1 MLEIAANPI
10 DQAESTTLEN
20 GLRVVSA
27 TMPNT
32 QAVSYA
38 VLINAGSRFED
49 SAQAGISHFIEHLV
63 FKGTRRWPTPRAI
76 SEQIEGVGGVLNA
89 STGKELVTYWC
100 KVPAP
105 RFAKGSSV
113 ISSLVTEHL
122 IPAEDVDRER
132 SVILEEIDM
141 YYDDPHSMT
150 DLLSE
155 RITYPDHPMGRD
167 IIGSRE
173 TLKSIGRDDLLDFI
187 AKQYEPHSTVVA
199 VAGKPSHAE
208 AVEMAEREFGTWAS
222 DRAPARR
229 EYSDGRVTGQAL
241 HVEERATEQAN
252 MLLTMPA
259 PAQNDPDRFA
269 LSLLNA
275 ALGQGMS
282 SRLFQRIREQ
292 MGLAYAVYAYWHPSS
307 DQGHFG
313 VYAGVSPDK
322 AVSALEAIKS
332 ELGLAL
338 KGLAADELER
348 AREFVRGRLILGT
361 EDTRGV
367 LAWIGRQTALYDRVL
382 PLSEAVAQIDAVTS
396 EDVVRV
402 AGRVLDPANFRLAVL
417 GPFADAG
424 PFEAALRN

>member
-1 MLEIAANPI
+1 MLDIAANPI
-10 DQAESTTLEN
+10 DQAESTTLDN
-20 GLRVVSA
+20 GLKVVSA

-49 SAQAGISHFIEHLV
+49 SDQAGISHFIEHLV

-141 YYDDPHSMT
+141 YYDDPQSMT
-150 DLLSE
+150 ELLSE

-173 TLKSIGRDDLLDFI
+173 TLNAIDRGDLLDFI
-187 AKQYEPHSTVVA
+187 SKRYEPHSTVVA

-208 AVEMAEREFGTWAS
+208 TVAMAEREFGSWAS
-222 DRAPARR
+222 DRAPAQRD
-229 EYSDGRVTGQAL
+229 YSDGRVTGRAL
-241 HVEERATEQAN
+241 HVEERSTEQAN

-332 ELGLAL
+332 ELGLAM
-338 KGLAADELER
+338 KGLDPDELER

-382 PLSEAVAQIDAVTS
+382 PLSEAVARIDSVTS
-396 EDVVRV
+396 DDVVRV
-402 AGRVLDPANFRLAVL
+402 AERVLDPANFRLAVL
-417 GPFADAG
+417 GPFADTG
-424 PFEAALRN
+424 PFEAALGN

>member
-32 QAVSYA
+32 QAVSFA
-38 VLINAGSRFED
+38 VLINAGSRFET

-150 DLLSE
+150 ELLSE

-173 TLKSIGRDDLLDFI
+173 TLNAIERDDLLDFI
-187 AKQYEPHSTVVA
+187 SNRYEPRSTVVA

-208 AVEMAEREFGTWAS
+208 AVAMAECEFGNWAS
-222 DRAPARR
+222 DRAPAQRD
-229 EYSDGRVTGQAL
+229 YSDGRVTGQAL
-241 HVEERATEQAN
+241 HVEERSTEQAN

-338 KGLAADELER
+338 NGLDPDELER

-396 EDVVRV
+396 DDVVRV
-402 AGRVLDPANFRLAVL
+402 AERVLDPANFRLAVL
-417 GPFADAG
+417 GPFADAA
-424 PFEAALRN
+424 PFEAALSS